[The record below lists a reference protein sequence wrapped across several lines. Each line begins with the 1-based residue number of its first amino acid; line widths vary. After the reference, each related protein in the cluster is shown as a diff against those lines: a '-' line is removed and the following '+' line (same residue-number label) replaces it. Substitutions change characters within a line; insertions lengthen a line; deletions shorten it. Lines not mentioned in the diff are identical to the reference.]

1 MGLRPGL
8 EVLEKRKKSLATV
21 PGFELVDHPAHCLVC
36 VMIILFFFLLIR
48 YNYISIILP
57 VLWCW

>member
-8 EVLEKRKKSLATV
+8 EVLEKRKKSLASL
-21 PGFELVDHPAHCLVC
+21 PGFELLDHPAHCVVC
-36 VMIILFFFLLIR
+36 IMIILFFLLIH

-57 VLWCW
+57 VL